1 MNQARESQQAVISLK
16 NASWKQLG
24 QVPFMDFV
32 GVFNRAMLVILSACF
47 AGFGTDSFAIGASV
61 FCGLC
66 AIVGAIGNLKD

>member
-1 MNQARESQQAVISLK
+1 
-16 NASWKQLG
+16 
-24 QVPFMDFV
+24 MDPSP
-32 GVFNRAMLVILSACF
+32 VFTTLIGWNTMLVILSACF